1 MSEVPKLQRFNKKTG
16 PPKWQV
22 SFYIVFKK
30 WVFQAHRRVPTP
42 HDWCRRTM
50 KKNYPEFKKCSIC
63 WVSHMFSL
71 WEYRYSYG
79 ICFGTVYALQNSTTN
94 ISTPN
99 ILSFFF
105 LSTPVGLKS
114 GIFYVGDH
122 DYIYIYLFIY
132 LYWYLY
138 ILIHIHVYI
147 HTYIYIFIYLY
158 IYLCKYIYIYIYA
171 VPHPH
176 HTTGGGG
183 EHSSRISIP
192 IPTTNYYSLT
202 TTYY

>member
-1 MSEVPKLQRFNKKTG
+1 MSEVPKLQRFSKKNRSPEMTSFFLYCIKKMSFSG
-16 PPKWQV
+16 SPKG
-22 SFYIVFKK
+22 
-30 WVFQAHRRVPTP
+30 TP

-79 ICFGTVYALQNSTTN
+79 ICFGTVYALQNSTPN

-132 LYWYLY
+132 
-138 ILIHIHVYI
+138 ID
-147 HTYIYIFIYLY
+147 
-158 IYLCKYIYIYIYA
+158 IYIY
-171 VPHPH
+171 
-176 HTTGGGG
+176 
-183 EHSSRISIP
+183 
-192 IPTTNYYSLT
+192 
-202 TTYY
+202 